1 MQAMARA
8 RQKQYAGLFA
18 VLGLSAI
25 AACASY
31 EGTEKLHSF
40 GPAEDGGTDSG
51 GAGNAAGTSSGGSGT
66 SSGGGGMAAIAGGG
80 ATATGGSGTGAAG
93 GTATGGAP
101 AGGGGAGGAS
111 SGGTSGASSG
121 GAGGASGSN
130 AVAGAM
136 NGGAGGAGGAD
147 RLLSQGKTATADS
160 EETSKGHL
168 AGLGN
173 DGDTTTRW
181 CAADG
186 AAGHYWQVDLGQS
199 YTLSQFKITWEK
211 AVVYQFKVEGSPDGT
226 TWSPL
231 LDQTK
236 STNAVAAQS
245 YNLTGAPTA
254 RWVRVTTTTLPD
266 TGTWASFFE
275 AQVYG
280 H

>member
-1 MQAMARA
+1 MARA
-8 RQKQYAGLFA
+8 RQKQYAGLSA
-18 VLGLSAI
+18 ALALSAL

-31 EGTEKLHSF
+31 EGTEKLHTF

-51 GAGNAAGTSSGGSGT
+51 GSGTAAGTSAGGSAT
-66 SSGGGGMAAIAGGG
+66 SAGGGGGMAAIAGGG
-80 ATATGGSGTGAAG
+80 ATATGGSGTGTGGGNAAGGAAAG
-93 GTATGGAP
+93 GTGGAAASGGSP
-101 AGGGGAGGAS
+101 GGGAGGAS
-111 SGGTSGASSG
+111 
-121 GAGGASGSN
+121 GASGSSS
-130 AVAGAM
+130 VAGAM
-136 NGGAGGAGGAD
+136 NGGTGGGGGVD
-147 RLLSQGKTATADS
+147 RLLSLGKPATADS

-181 CAADG
+181 CAGDG

-199 YTLSQFKITWEK
+199 YTLSQLKISWEK

-226 TWSPL
+226 AWSPL

-236 STNAVAAQS
+236 STNSVADQS
-245 YNLTGAPTA
+245 YNLTGGPSA

-275 AQVYG
+275 VQVYG

>member
-1 MQAMARA
+1 MARA

-18 VLGLSAI
+18 ALALSAL

-31 EGTEKLHSF
+31 EGTEKLHTF
-40 GPAEDGGTDSG
+40 GPAEVGGTDSG
-51 GAGNAAGTSSGGSGT
+51 GVANTAGTSSGGSPT
-66 SSGGGGMAAIAGGG
+66 SSGGGGMAAVAGGG
-80 ATATGGSGTGAAG
+80 ATATGGTAASLGGSAAGGAAAGSGGAAGTGVGAG
-93 GTATGGAP
+93 GTA
-101 AGGGGAGGAS
+101 
-111 SGGTSGASSG
+111 
-121 GAGGASGSN
+121 GAGGASGSG
-130 AVAGAM
+130 AIAGAR
-136 NGGAGGAGGAD
+136 NGGASGGGGTD
-147 RLLSQGKTATADS
+147 HLLSQGKPATADS

-186 AAGHYWQVDLGQS
+186 AGGHYWQVDLGQS
-199 YTLSQFKITWEK
+199 YTLSQLKISWEK

-226 TWSPL
+226 AWSPL

-236 STNAVAAQS
+236 STNSVADQS
-245 YNLTGAPTA
+245 YNLTGAPSA

-275 AQVYG
+275 VQVYG

>member
-1 MQAMARA
+1 MARA

-18 VLGLSAI
+18 ALALSAL

-31 EGTEKLHSF
+31 DGTEKLHTF

-51 GAGNAAGTSSGGSGT
+51 GLGNAAGTSTGGSAT
-66 SSGGGGMAAIAGGG
+66 STGGGGMAAIAGGG
-80 ATATGGSGTGAAG
+80 ATATGGSGTGTGGGNAAG
-93 GTATGGAP
+93 GAA
-101 AGGGGAGGAS
+101 GGAGGGAAGG
-111 SGGTSGASSG
+111 SGGTAGSGS

-136 NGGAGGAGGAD
+136 NGGTGGGGAD
-147 RLLSQGKTATADS
+147 HLLSQGKPATADS

-173 DGDTTTRW
+173 DGDMTTRW

-199 YTLSQFKITWEK
+199 YTLSQFKISWEK
-211 AVVYQFKVEGSPDGT
+211 ALVYQFKVEGSPDGT

-231 LDQTK
+231 LDQTT
-236 STNAVAAQS
+236 STNSVASQS
-245 YNLTGAPTA
+245 YNLTGAPSA

-275 AQVYG
+275 VQVYG